1 MVDSEQALDFD
12 KKENPEDGI
21 ENQDSDCPISH
32 TTLWSDAIWLDHS
45 TPVMAQE
52 AVTLKHDAIS
62 ATPSKMMMEGGA
74 SLAASG
80 DHLYVLN

>member
-1 MVDSEQALDFD
+1 MEQKTKTAIAL
-12 KKENPEDGI
+12 
-21 ENQDSDCPISH
+21 SL
-32 TTLWSDAIWLDHS
+32 TLLSGLALLGWTHS

-52 AVTLKHDAIS
+52 AVTLKHGAIS
-62 ATPSKMMMEGGA
+62 ATPAKMIMEGGA